1 MLSWIDAHPMLT
13 LMTVTITGIILLFID
28 MLWKGGMFVFWN
40 STAEPPPPP
49 KLQTQEIKIQY
60 VNKTGLDEAE
70 LISSLRHELKY
81 TQDRLNKAR
90 NNWAKSTDAS
100 MQWVD
105 RIGYETDE
113 NRRIQITEDY
123 KDRAYDVIK
132 NLGKADKALWK

>member
-13 LMTVTITGIILLFID
+13 LFTVTITGIIILAID
-28 MLWKGGMFVFWN
+28 MLWKGGMLVFWD
-40 STAEPPPPP
+40 TTPPPPP
-49 KLQTQEIKIQY
+49 KLQTQEITIQY

-81 TQDRLNKAR
+81 TQDKLKTAR

-105 RIGYETDE
+105 KIGYETDE
-113 NRRIQITEDY
+113 NRRLQYAEDY

-132 NLGKADKALWK
+132 NLGKADKSLWR